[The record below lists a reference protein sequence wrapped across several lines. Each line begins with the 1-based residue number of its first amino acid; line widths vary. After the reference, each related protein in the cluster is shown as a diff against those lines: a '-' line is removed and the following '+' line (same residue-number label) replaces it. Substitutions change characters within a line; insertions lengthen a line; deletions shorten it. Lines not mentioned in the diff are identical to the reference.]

1 VTPPDVPG
9 ALLGI
14 DVSHWQTPGDWSPTG
29 LRFLIARAT
38 NGTTVDERYAAHIA
52 KARKAGLVV
61 GAYHFNGDGTV
72 ARQAEAFLRAAGA
85 VDLYALDVE
94 GKGAFTRSQAAEF
107 VRRVQAAGHPCGLY
121 MSESAFFDVGQD
133 WDWVANWGPS
143 GPATTQPKRH
153 WDIWQYGN
161 HRGEDG
167 DLVRSQAVFDRIT
180 GGAMATAV
188 NGGARILGS
197 DYVRDAKAGTVLYR
211 DTSGTR
217 LTRLGTDK
225 ALDDFGVPV
234 GGGGWAYVYVSSA
247 HFDADADQER
257 GLALVKI
264 TDVGPLRRKTADE
277 LEATARRFAALDCA
291 DAIDAAEKLAAAAV
305 KDAAAAAAATYGA

>member
-1 VTPPDVPG
+1 MSIPAVPG

-14 DVSHWQTPGDWSPTG
+14 DVSHWQTPSDWTPTG
-29 LRFLIARAT
+29 LTFLVARAT
-38 NGTTVDERYAAHIA
+38 NGTSVDERYAAHIA

-107 VRRVQAAGHPCGLY
+107 VRRVQAAGLRCGLY
-121 MSESAFFDVGQD
+121 MSESTFWDVGQD

-143 GPATTQPKRH
+143 GPATTEPKRH

-167 DLVRSQAVFDRIT
+167 DLVRSQAVLDRIT

-188 NGGARILGS
+188 NGGARTMGS
-197 DYVRDAKAGTVLYR
+197 DFVRDAKAGTQLYR
-211 DTSGTR
+211 DTSGTK
-217 LTRLGTDK
+217 LTTLPADK
-225 ALDDFGVPV
+225 VLDDFGIPV
-234 GGGGWAYVYVSSA
+234 GTGGWAYVYVSSA
-247 HFDADADQER
+247 RFDADAEQER
-257 GLALVKI
+257 GLALVKV
-264 TDVGPLRRKTADE
+264 TDVGPLRRKTAAE
-277 LEATARRFAALDCA
+277 LEATAGRFAAADC
-291 DAIDAAEKLAAAAV
+291 DAEWNRALAVASDAVLNLRR
-305 KDAAAAAAATYGA
+305 

>member
-1 VTPPDVPG
+1 MTPPSLPG

-14 DVSHWQTPGDWSPTG
+14 DVSHWQAPGDWTPTG
-29 LRFLIARAT
+29 LHFVIARAT
-38 NGTTVDERYAAHIA
+38 NGTSVDERYAAHVA
-52 KARKAGLVV
+52 KARKAGLRV
-61 GAYHFNGDGTV
+61 GAYHFNGDGTI

-107 VRRVQAAGHPCGLY
+107 VRRVQAAGHRCGLY
-121 MSESAFFDVGQD
+121 MSESAFWDVGQD

-143 GPATTQPKRH
+143 GQATTEPKRH

-167 DLVRSQAVFDRIT
+167 DLVRSQAVLDRIT

-188 NGGARILGS
+188 NGGARIMGS
-197 DYVRDAKAGTVLYR
+197 DYVRDVPAGTVLYR

-217 LTRLGTDK
+217 LVTLAR
-225 ALDDFGVPV
+225 AIVLDDFGIPA
-234 GGGGWAYVYVSSA
+234 GTGGWAYVYVSSA

-257 GLALVKI
+257 GLALVKV
-264 TDVGPLRRKTADE
+264 TDVGPLRRKTAAE
-277 LEATARRFAALDCA
+277 LEATARRFAAADCA

-305 KDAAAAAAATYGA
+305 KDAADRAAATYGA